1 MIILLIFLSNFLH
14 QSREYGVF
22 RILLNLKLVTNV
34 CEIQFVFI
42 NFTINNHT
50 CCSTLCGK
58 TFHWTWFLE
67 EVFLKFIRLMGTVL
81 KGGDL
86 RLSLENCWGREF
98 SLEAGRLS
106 I

>member
-1 MIILLIFLSNFLH
+1 MIILLIFVNNLLH

-22 RILLNLKLVTNV
+22 RILLNWKLVTNV
-34 CEIQFVFI
+34 CGIQCVFI

-50 CCSTLCGK
+50 CCFTLCGK

-81 KGGDL
+81 QGGEFEAFFGKLL
-86 RLSLENCWGREF
+86 RKRVFSGGRKAEY
-98 SLEAGRLS
+98 
-106 I
+106 